1 MPISEVI
8 RRKRKELEM
17 TQEQVA
23 QRLGVSAPAVNKW
36 EKGSSYPDITLLP
49 PLARLLETDVNTLL
63 CFREELS
70 EEEIGQICNEMTK
83 LICEEGLKAGFEMAE
98 KKIREY
104 PNCMVL
110 IYSLNTCLDGSV
122 ILYSANETEEELKIY
137 QNKIIAYYEFIVSR
151 AEEGRTREGAVYMLA
166 GKYMNMER
174 YDEAEEILKTL
185 PERPADRRVLQAKLL
200 ANRGRVSEAAELLE
214 KKVLGDSS
222 ELHLTLLKLLE
233 LAMDEGREEDAR
245 AIAQIGKQTAELY
258 SLWGYNSTLLPM
270 ELSVRKKDV
279 RASVGYIRKM
289 LQACRDAEG
298 QEAVDAESPLYRKL
312 HQSLQKRAQENAD
325 SETEQ
330 RGKAYGENM
339 IPILLR
345 ELRTSPAY
353 AFLQEDE
360 EFQNLLQEYTSL

>member
-1 MPISEVI
+1 
-8 RRKRKELEM
+8 
-17 TQEQVA
+17 
-23 QRLGVSAPAVNKW
+23 
-36 EKGSSYPDITLLP
+36 
-49 PLARLLETDVNTLL
+49 
-63 CFREELS
+63 
-70 EEEIGQICNEMTK
+70 
-83 LICEEGLKAGFEMAE
+83 
-98 KKIREY
+98 
-104 PNCMVL
+104 
-110 IYSLNTCLDGSV
+110 
-122 ILYSANETEEELKIY
+122 
-137 QNKIIAYYEFIVSR
+137 
-151 AEEGRTREGAVYMLA
+151 MLA

-245 AIAQIGKQTAELY
+245 VIAQIGKQTAELY

-270 ELSVRKKDV
+270 ELSVRKERRPRRLWDISGKC
-279 RASVGYIRKM
+279 
-289 LQACRDAEG
+289 CRHAGDAEG
-298 QEAVDAESPLYRKL
+298 QDAVDAESPLYRKL

>member
-104 PNCMVL
+104 PNCMEL
-110 IYSLNTCLDGSV
+110 IYSLNTCLDGSL

-137 QNKIIAYYEFIVSR
+137 QNKIIAYYEFIVSC

-298 QEAVDAESPLYRKL
+298 RKQWMRNPLFIGNCIRACRRERRKMRIRK
-312 HQSLQKRAQENAD
+312 QS
-325 SETEQ
+325 
-330 RGKAYGENM
+330 
-339 IPILLR
+339 R
-345 ELRTSPAY
+345 EKKHMERT
-353 AFLQEDE
+353 
-360 EFQNLLQEYTSL
+360 